1 MNSLR
6 AEDSAVYY
14 CARDGGHNAFDYWG
28 KGTTVTVTSDTP
40 TQAPNV
46 FPLMPCGPQSRDTV
60 TLGCLAVDFTP
71 SSLTFSWTQGSN
83 NLENITQYPSI
94 LKNDKYLGI
103 SQVEVSRQD
112 WDAKKTFQCAANHL
126 GERTTSL
133 PFTKQDVLFRS
144 PNLTTSFSLDEE
156 KQQASFYCFAKDFS
170 PRTHEIIW
178 QKVGSEKASILDE
191 TSVFSEGRNDTN
203 GAKLYSAA
211 SLLTVNPTELTSGAT
226 FTCVFKGKGVNNT
239 DVLEKANAT
248 YKEES
253 SGGSAGCTQA
263 AVDLKIIGP
272 TYRDILVKQSGK
284 ITCQIHVNN
293 GELEKMLWEN
303 ENEVEMAGT
312 VKNEGLKKK
321 EELVLDITYDEWHQG
336 VERYCVVQHKDIIFP
351 FKIQYKRQKSEHVQ
365 RPSVFML
372 PPVEHAK
379 NKEVTL
385 TCSVKDFFPEEV
397 FIAWLVDDDVVDS
410 KYKTSTTSPVEK
422 QGSYL
427 VYSQLTLTDDQWK
440 QSGVVYSC
448 AVYHESITNSTRSIV
463 RSIGFSTDDKNN
475 LVNLNLNISEKCKAY
490 CVFAN
495 LFNTKLC
502 KSTTMPSV
510 LKFRRTNAKT
520 CHLFSITELRV
531 VSPNISL
538 FPVWDG
544 EFGVSQVR
552 LICTLNGYFPKNLSV
567 EWQQN
572 KQQLTQIQP
581 TERHLQSVE
590 GGEKTYS
597 LTSEIE
603 PNMEEWTRGSNFT
616 CKFIHKENKDEK
628 TTSICHIFGFNPPSI
643 HVEIPSFKTV
653 MMTNSDVKARCFI
666 HNVDAKLVWLMD
678 EEQPSTDRVNEFS
691 NKTTLISELTVPSS
705 SWKNLKLLKC
715 KVQHHCFSAEKT
727 VEISGSAV
735 SAPHV
740 DIRRSLSDLQTE
752 NNDVKLHCDLSQLSS
767 QHLYVTLQSKGA
779 DISDKQYVDLPE
791 APASHTVSVSF
802 SVPHIY
808 WKSDQSFTCK
818 VHQGFSSQSFESKAI
833 SVFVDPS
840 VEVLQVSSKES
851 GQHKL
856 LCSASGFNPQI
867 SWFSD
872 SVSKSASSTDIS
884 MDTNGRVTVISRLD
898 VLQTEWKTGKTFTCE
913 VFDRF
918 LNKRDRKDI
927 SLCSDLNPP
936 TVRIVEPSAAELSV
950 SDILTLTCLVSGYF
964 PSNISVH
971 WKENGQKLSSSR
983 YINSPSFKD
992 PDSSSYSMS
1001 CRLNVSQTNDKKS
1014 TYTCVVRH
1022 ESSNSPFESS
1032 IKDVFASVTHSEP
1045 SAVLL
1050 QGSNELV
1057 CLVFGFSPASINITW
1072 IADGSTELWN
1082 YNNSHPHR
1090 GPDGKF
1096 SIQSFLRLS
1105 PVDSLP
1111 GVTITC
1117 RVTHGNTTLSV
1128 NVSKTDT
1135 LEHCHFFDD
1144 ILHAD
1149 VSQDT
1154 VMQAWGMA
1162 IFFLLLFFISIIF
1175 SAVTTALKIK

>member
-1 MNSLR
+1 MMEMMLVCVSTGVDSIDLIQPDSKVVQPGQSLTISCQVSGYSLTDNSYATGKGLECVAAISDGSSSIYYSESVKNCFTIFRENSRKQVYLQMNSLR

-14 CARDGGHNAFDYWG
+14 CARD
-28 KGTTVTVTSDTP
+28 TVTQETETLYKNTARSSVQLDFSFSLFFGVIYALRKKILLYFILSFTMRYTP

-103 SQVEVSRQD
+103 
-112 WDAKKTFQCAANHL
+112 T
-126 GERTTSL
+126 
-133 PFTKQDVLFRS
+133 
-144 PNLTTSFSLDEE
+144 
-156 KQQASFYCFAKDFS
+156 
-170 PRTHEIIW
+170 
-178 QKVGSEKASILDE
+178 
-191 TSVFSEGRNDTN
+191 
-203 GAKLYSAA
+203 

-239 DVLEKANAT
+239 DVLEKANVLIDNF
-248 YKEES
+248 S
-253 SGGSAGCTQA
+253 FVLHSGSAGCTQA
-263 AVDLKIIGP
+263 AVDLKII
-272 TYRDILVKQSGK
+272 
-284 ITCQIHVNN
+284 
-293 GELEKMLWEN
+293 
-303 ENEVEMAGT
+303 
-312 VKNEGLKKK
+312 GLKKK

-475 LVNLNLNISEKCKAY
+475 LVNLNLNISEKS
-490 CVFAN
+490 CVC
-495 LFNTKLC
+495 LC
-502 KSTTMPSV
+502 ACVSSTGSCTPNKTNPLTLVSQ
-510 LKFRRTNAKT
+510 LLNRLTLTNAKT

-552 LICTLNGYFPKNLSV
+552 LICTLN
-567 EWQQN
+567 
-572 KQQLTQIQP
+572 
-581 TERHLQSVE
+581 
-590 GGEKTYS
+590 
-597 LTSEIE
+597 
-603 PNMEEWTRGSNFT
+603 
-616 CKFIHKENKDEK
+616 
-628 TTSICHIFGFNPPSI
+628 
-643 HVEIPSFKTV
+643 
-653 MMTNSDVKARCFI
+653 
-666 HNVDAKLVWLMD
+666 
-678 EEQPSTDRVNEFS
+678 
-691 NKTTLISELTVPSS
+691 
-705 SWKNLKLLKC
+705 
-715 KVQHHCFSAEKT
+715 
-727 VEISGSAV
+727 
-735 SAPHV
+735 
-740 DIRRSLSDLQTE
+740 
-752 NNDVKLHCDLSQLSS
+752 
-767 QHLYVTLQSKGA
+767 
-779 DISDKQYVDLPE
+779 
-791 APASHTVSVSF
+791 
-802 SVPHIY
+802 
-808 WKSDQSFTCK
+808 
-818 VHQGFSSQSFESKAI
+818 
-833 SVFVDPS
+833 
-840 VEVLQVSSKES
+840 
-851 GQHKL
+851 
-856 LCSASGFNPQI
+856 GFNPQI

-927 SLCSDLNPP
+927 NLNPP

-1032 IKDVFASVTHSEP
+1032 IKDVFA
-1045 SAVLL
+1045 VLL

-1128 NVSKTDT
+1128 NVSKTGHTDA
-1135 LEHCHFFDD
+1135 L
-1144 ILHAD
+1144 
-1149 VSQDT
+1149 SSP
-1154 VMQAWGMA
+1154 
-1162 IFFLLLFFISIIF
+1162 LLKTTSVTSLLWWNLF
-1175 SAVTTALKIK
+1175 VPL